1 MVVILCREFSMEQ
14 NSVKYFIYTI
24 FLNHHDMSVRG
35 LLLFPFYRLDKIIFQ
50 NCNASIEAQAYK
62 SRLQGS

>member
-1 MVVILCREFSMEQ
+1 MEK

-24 FLNHHDMSVRG
+24 FLNHHDMSIRG

-62 SRLQGS
+62 PRLQGS